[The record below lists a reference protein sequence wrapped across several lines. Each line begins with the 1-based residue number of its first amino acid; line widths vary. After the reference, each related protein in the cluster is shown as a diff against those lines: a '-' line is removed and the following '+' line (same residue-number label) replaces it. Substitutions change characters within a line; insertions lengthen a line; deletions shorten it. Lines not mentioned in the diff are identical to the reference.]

1 MNVDK
6 ENYQRKN
13 KIIQKKKNENLFF
26 KKRKKRIRHIFKMS
40 ELINKGIKFEN
51 IDFSFDNT
59 FIDKIFNMKDS
70 LNVKIKKIK

>member
-13 KIIQKKKNENLFF
+13 KIIEKKKNENLFF
-26 KKRKKRIRHIFKMS
+26 KKKKKRIRHIFKMS
-40 ELINKGIKFEN
+40 ELIKKGIKFEN
-51 IDFSFDNT
+51 IDFTFDNT